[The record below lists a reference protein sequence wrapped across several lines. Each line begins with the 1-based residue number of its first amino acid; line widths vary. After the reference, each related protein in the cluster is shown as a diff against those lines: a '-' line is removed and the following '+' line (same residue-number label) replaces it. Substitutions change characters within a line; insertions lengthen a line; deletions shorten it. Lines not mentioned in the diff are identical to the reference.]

1 MSTLQIDPILKVVWK
16 LGIPSSVPLT
26 PSYFEY
32 TYQLLVNIVY
42 GCPLDLSHN
51 LLESLPKSIGE
62 LYNLT
67 SLIAVKNQLK
77 VLPKSVRNLKCLQS
91 LHLNGNQLSSIP
103 PELCKCEILKDIYL
117 ESNRIQRIPEE
128 LTQLHFLNHINIAK
142 NNLQELPNLPFIS
155 EARINFED
163 NVCINE
169 IPFLFGCQQN
179 YLRQQLSLRQN

>member
-1 MSTLQIDPILKVVWK
+1 M
-16 LGIPSSVPLT
+16 
-26 PSYFEY
+26 
-32 TYQLLVNIVY
+32 
-42 GCPLDLSHN
+42 
-51 LLESLPKSIGE
+51 ESLPKSIGE

-103 PELCKCEILKDIYL
+103 PELCKCEILKDVYL
-117 ESNRIQRIPEE
+117 ESNCIQRIPEE
-128 LTQLHFLNHINIAK
+128 LTQLHFLNHINVAK

-155 EARINFED
+155 EARINFDD
-163 NVCINE
+163 NACINE

-179 YLRQQLSLRQN
+179 YLRRQLSLRQYLICVWTKLTTFFQKYFQTFT